1 MLIEFRVKNYCCLR
15 DEQVLSLV
23 PSSDTS
29 LLESNTYETGVPSVP
44 RLLRTAVIYGPNAG
58 GKSTVLRAFQTMLSM
73 VIFSA
78 DLKKEHLLLPF
89 PFLLDNTSREEPT
102 AFELSFLYDGRR
114 YQYGFSCEFG
124 RILEEYLLE
133 YSSARPTTLFQ
144 RSYDSKSNK
153 DVYTFSRSLRGPKN
167 IWRDATQHDV
177 LFLSRAAQLNS
188 EQLYPIW
195 KHNFSTS
202 LIFNNKLRPPLN
214 VFLKQI
220 LKYDELKNEIC
231 KFLTAAD
238 ISIKEI
244 DIKKISQP
252 ENSSKRFSN
261 KNIHSIENSPEEESR
276 EQYLLLF
283 IHDTKQ
289 GDITLP
295 AGMESEG
302 TMHLFYYLSPLLTVL
317 RLGTVIAIDE
327 LDASLHPLLVR
338 RVVEMFQS
346 PKTNPKGAQL
356 IFTTHDTSLLQAVGT
371 LFRRDQVWFVEKNT
385 DQASELYSL
394 AEFKRSKGE
403 SVERNYFQGRYG
415 GLPLLRDWEEVDGH
429 GA

>member
-29 LLESNTYETGVPSVP
+29 LLENNTYETGVPSVP

-58 GKSTVLRAFQTMLSM
+58 GKSTVLRALQTMLSM
-73 VIFSA
+73 VILSA
-78 DLKKEHLLLPF
+78 DLKKECPLLPV
-89 PFLLDNTSREEPT
+89 PFFLDKTSRDEPT

-114 YQYGFSCEFG
+114 YQYGFSCKLG

-144 RSYDSKSNK
+144 RHYDSKINK

-195 KHNFSTS
+195 EYNFSAS
-202 LIFNNKLRPPLN
+202 LVFNRQLRPPLS
-214 VFLKQI
+214 VFLKQM
-220 LKYDELKNEIC
+220 LEADEIKKEIC

-244 DIKKISQP
+244 DIKKISRP
-252 ENSSKRFSN
+252 ENDFKKLSI
-261 KNIHSIENSPEEESR
+261 KNIPSIENGSEEESI
-276 EQYLLLF
+276 EQYFLSF
-283 IHDTKQ
+283 KHDTKQ

-302 TMHLFYYLSPLLTVL
+302 TMHLFYYLTPLLSTL
-317 RLGTVIAIDE
+317 HLGTVLAIDE

-356 IFTTHDTSLLQAVGT
+356 IFTTHDTSLLQDMET
-371 LFRRDQVWFVEKNT
+371 LFRRDQVWFVEKNA

-394 AEFKRSKGE
+394 AEFKTKKGE
-403 SVERNYFQGRYG
+403 DFSLAYLRGLYG
-415 GLPLLRDWEEVDGH
+415 AIPLLRSWEAEQ
-429 GA
+429 

>member
-58 GKSTVLRAFQTMLSM
+58 GKSTVLRAFQSMLSM

-114 YQYGFSCEFG
+114 YQYGFSCELN

-144 RSYDSKSNK
+144 RHYDSESNK

-195 KHNFSTS
+195 KYNFPAS
-202 LIFNNKLRPPLN
+202 IVFNKNLRPPLS

-220 LKYDELKNEIC
+220 LESDELKKNIC
-231 KFLTAAD
+231 EFLTAAD
-238 ISIKEI
+238 ISIKGI

-252 ENSSKRFSN
+252 ESDLKKLNI
-261 KNIHSIENSPEEESR
+261 KNTPSIENSSEEEDKER
-276 EQYLLLF
+276 YLLLF

-289 GDITLP
+289 GDIMLP
-295 AGMESEG
+295 ARMESEG
-302 TMHLFYYLSPLLTVL
+302 TMHLFYYLTPLLSTL
-317 RLGTVIAIDE
+317 HLGTVLAIDE

-346 PKTNPKGAQL
+346 PQTNAHGAQL
-356 IFTTHDTSLLQAVGT
+356 IFTTHDTTLLQAVGT